1 MRNLV
6 TYKAGALLS
15 GMDYV
20 PKCEFV
26 DVYFN
31 GEYNGIYILI
41 ERPGIESTKID
52 IDEADESDIT
62 GGYFIEKDIAM
73 KVDFARDMWF
83 DCPYWANQTQDYFVL
98 KQPEPASSELT
109 ARMLEYLEEHMKSVH
124 NAVMGI
130 SGEDY
135 QKYIDV
141 DSWIDYIIIQEIKNI
156 DGNFKQA
163 VTCINRVV
171 DDRLYIIAIWDFDI
185 ASGRRHLIM
194 PVWNTMMPGLRRRK
208 RTARVHCDKQF
219 RSVVQRTV
227 THLDFQARFKQRC

>member
-73 KVDFARDMWF
+73 KVD
-83 DCPYWANQTQDYFVL
+83 L
-98 KQPEPASSELT
+98 
-109 ARMLEYLEEHMKSVH
+109 H
-124 NAVMGI
+124 GI
-130 SGEDY
+130 CGSTVR
-135 QKYIDV
+135 I
-141 DSWIDYIIIQEIKNI
+141 
-156 DGNFKQA
+156 
-163 VTCINRVV
+163 
-171 DDRLYIIAIWDFDI
+171 
-185 ASGRRHLIM
+185 GRI
-194 PVWNTMMPGLRRRK
+194 RRRIISCLNS
-208 RTARVHCDKQF
+208 RNPLHPNSRRECLNTLRN
-219 RSVVQRTV
+219 T
-227 THLDFQARFKQRC
+227 